1 MSKVPKLKTQY
12 SNPVI
17 EDYEQPSAELCLR
30 CMNRTFK
37 GLVGV
42 YVDDSKITK
51 IDGINGKLIY
61 RGYFLE
67 DLVENSTF
75 EEVAY
80 LLIYGRL
87 PSKKEYDDF
96 YKLLVSE
103 RNIPDPILSMLKSY
117 PRNTTRIE
125 LLRTSVSALALYD
138 PDDYDYSEE
147 ANIRKGLRI
156 IAKIPTILAFSHRI
170 QENLPLIEPDLS
182 GILSHAGN
190 YYYMMTGNKPTTEFS
205 DVFDKIL
212 ICHADHSINSSTF
225 SCRVT
230 VSTLSDIYSG
240 VTSAIGTLRGPLHGG
255 ANERAVKMLLEEIK
269 IKDNVIP
276 YIKKKLDNNEKIMGM
291 GHRVYKTW
299 DPRAK
304 ILRKLSKEL
313 WEKEEAGELDKIP
326 DRDHDEHKGRIDN
339 LFEMTDMIANYIIK
353 EKKGKIYPNVD
364 LYSAGLLH
372 VMGIPTPLFTPLF
385 AAARS
390 VGWVAQAIEQLA
402 DNKLIRPRLRYVGDL
417 EKKYLK
423 IGER

>member
-1 MSKVPKLKTQY
+1 MSKLPKDTQY
-12 SNPVI
+12 NKAVL
-17 EDYEQPSAELCLR
+17 EDFEEPSAELCMR
-30 CMNRTFK
+30 CMNKTFK

-42 YVDDSKITK
+42 IVDDSNITH
-51 IDGINGKLIY
+51 IDGKNGKLYY
-61 RGYFLE
+61 RGYSIE
-67 DLVENSTF
+67 DLVESSTF

-80 LLIYGRL
+80 LLIYGKL
-87 PSKKEYDDF
+87 PSKSEYDIF
-96 YKLLVSE
+96 YNLLVSE
-103 RNIPDPILSMLKSY
+103 REVPDSILTILKSY

-125 LLRTSVSALALYD
+125 LLRTSISALALYD

-147 ANIRKGLRI
+147 ANIRKGIRI
-156 IAKIPTILAFSHRI
+156 IAKIPTILAYSHRI
-170 QENLPLIEPDLS
+170 QENQPIVEPDLT
-182 GILSHAGN
+182 GDLCHAGN
-190 YYYMMTGNKPTTEFS
+190 YYYMMTGNKPTKEFS

-255 ANERAVKMLLEEIK
+255 ANERAIKMLLEEIK
-269 IKDNVIP
+269 TKDNVIP
-276 YIKKKLDNNEKIMGM
+276 YVKKKLDNNEKIMGM

-304 ILRKLSKEL
+304 ILRKYSKDL

-326 DRDHDEHKGRIDN
+326 DRAHEEHKGEIDN
-339 LFEMTDMIANYIIK
+339 VFEMTDMIANYIIK

-390 VGWVAQAIEQLA
+390 VGWVSQAIEQLS
-402 DNKLIRPRLRYVGDL
+402 DNKLIRPRLRYIGELD
-417 EKKYLK
+417 KKWLK